1 MKLMPLPRE
10 VVQNRKH
17 SIFQPVEMQLSINM
31 LKFVPMKSNVFA
43 LDQRTN
49 FIRRNS
55 IFLRF
60 FVYARYK
67 RVPNR

>member
-17 SIFQPVEMQLSINM
+17 SIFQPVEMQLSINL

-43 LDQRTN
+43 SD
-49 FIRRNS
+49 RNELIS
-55 IFLRF
+55 
-60 FVYARYK
+60 
-67 RVPNR
+67 